1 MSMFGREKPGD
12 GSRYTAPEP
21 AVHTPPAAS
30 VPRSHPAPDTE
41 TVSSIGADVVIVG
54 KIVGKGTVKVFGRIE
69 GELQAS
75 SVTICEGAQVEGNL
89 VAQDLTIGGLVK
101 GTIHAVR
108 VKLLGTAKVEGDIFH
123 RSLSIEE
130 NALFEG
136 TSRREDDPTNRAST
150 AQAPR
155 AQAPQPQAAP
165 AAPAPQQPAPGA
177 QVTQIPLAQRVS
189 SIDAT

>member
-1 MSMFGREKPGD
+1 MSMFGREKPGE
-12 GSRYTAPEP
+12 GARYTAPEP
-21 AVHTPPAAS
+21 VAHAPQAS
-30 VPRSHPAPDTE
+30 VPRSHPAPDNE
-41 TVSSIGADVVIVG
+41 TVSSIGADVTIVG

-75 SVTICEGAQVEGNL
+75 NVTICEGSQVEGNL

-136 TSRREDDPTNRAST
+136 TSRREDDPTKVAT
-150 AQAPR
+150 AQPPR

-165 AAPAPQQPAPGA
+165 APQPAPGA
-177 QVTQIPLAQRVS
+177 QVTPMPQLAQRVS

>member
-1 MSMFGREKPGD
+1 MFGREKPGD
-12 GSRYTAPEP
+12 GSRYAAPDP
-21 AVHTPPAAS
+21 VVHTQSPVTPPRPSS
-30 VPRSHPAPDTE
+30 VSDSDA
-41 TVSSIGADVVIVG
+41 VSSIAADVTIVG
-54 KIVGKGTVKVFGRIE
+54 KLIGKGVVKVFGRIE

-75 SVTICEGAQVEGNL
+75 NVTICEGAQVEGNL
-89 VAQDLTIGGLVK
+89 VAQELTIGGLVK
-101 GTIHAVR
+101 GTVHAVR

-150 AQAPR
+150 AQPR
-155 AQAPQPQAAP
+155 AQPHAVP
-165 AAPAPQQPAPGA
+165 AAQATPVPQPAPTAHVA
-177 QVTQIPLAQRVS
+177 QMPLAQRVS

>member
-12 GSRYTAPEP
+12 GNRYTAPEP
-21 AVHTPPAAS
+21 VVHTPAAS
-30 VPRSHPAPDTE
+30 VPRTAPAASDTE
-41 TVSSIGADVVIVG
+41 TVSSIGADVTIVG

-75 SVTICEGAQVEGNL
+75 SVTICEGSQVEGNL

-136 TSRREDDPTNRAST
+136 TSRREEDPTNRASS
-150 AQAPR
+150 AQPR
-155 AQAPQPQAAP
+155 VQAQPHAVP
-165 AAPAPQQPAPGA
+165 AAQGTSAQPPSPTAHVA
-177 QVTQIPLAQRVS
+177 QMPLAQRVS